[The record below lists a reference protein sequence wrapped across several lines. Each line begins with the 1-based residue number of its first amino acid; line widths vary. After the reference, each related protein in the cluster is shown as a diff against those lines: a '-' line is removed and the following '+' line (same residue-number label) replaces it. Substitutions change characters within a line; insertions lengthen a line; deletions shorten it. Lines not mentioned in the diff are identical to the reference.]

1 MSVRASAQKVASW
14 FLDKGK
20 PEEAVAILAAWAAQ
34 GANDQ
39 EGQAL
44 LAEALRVDPSARVAQ
59 QAFERMEGVASQDQ
73 SDLDAAIVKYN
84 EEDIKRLERDISR
97 PRLRAQVGFN
107 NNVKYKALLFHI
119 QTEDSGLDKPHIIT
133 HLFADGGRI
142 IKSHK
147 RSYAEEVP
155 RPDVGPYVR
164 ALMKAQHMEMAVLL
178 REGKF
183 DEVIEGKKLGGME
196 LLTEAP
202 RTEVKKLATS
212 KEAREEAKP
221 DQRAASLV
229 PPANGTAGAPAIPAF
244 PPAGAGPAD
253 AGAAAVSTGTGRAHY
268 RLHVL
273 RSLSGGPAYYE
284 PRGDVAIVGRE
295 GAIAITDKFCHKN
308 EAEIRYDN
316 GRIWLKDLESGN
328 GVFLRIKHPVELEI
342 GAEFIVGD
350 QLLSVDRNPPPDDG
364 PDRHPT
370 YFYSSPKWPS
380 SFRVVQVFQGGT
392 NGACVVARGTTMLF
406 GSAIG
411 DMVFADDPLVSEQHC
426 LVEEQAGVVV
436 LTDLES
442 RTGVFVRIKGEQE
455 LSQGDEL
462 LVGRTRLALEVM

>member
-1 MSVRASAQKVASW
+1 MSIRASAQKVAQW

-34 GANDQ
+34 GANDE
-39 EGQAL
+39 EGQTL
-44 LAEALRVDPSARVAQ
+44 LAEALRVDPSAKVAQ

-73 SDLDAAIVKYN
+73 SALDAAIAKYG
-84 EEDIKRLERDISR
+84 EEDIKRLHTDISR

-147 RSYAEEVP
+147 RTYADEVS
-155 RPDVGPYVR
+155 RPDVSPFVR

-196 LLTEAP
+196 LLAEPP

-221 DQRAASLV
+221 DERKSLA
-229 PPANGTAGAPAIPAF
+229 PPPG
-244 PPAGAGPAD
+244 
-253 AGAAAVSTGTGRAHY
+253 GAAAAPAPAAAAPKAAAAAATQRARY
-268 RLHVL
+268 RLHVM

-284 PRGDVAIVGRE
+284 PNGDVAEIGRE
-295 GAIAITDKFCHKN
+295 GAIAITDKFCHPK
-308 EAEIRYDN
+308 EAEIRFDE
-316 GRIWLKDLESGN
+316 GRIWLKDLEAGN

-380 SFRVVQVFQGGT
+380 SFRVVQIFQGGSK
-392 NGACVVARGTTMLF
+392 GACVVARGTTMLF

-462 LVGRTRLALEVM
+462 LVGRTRLALEVL